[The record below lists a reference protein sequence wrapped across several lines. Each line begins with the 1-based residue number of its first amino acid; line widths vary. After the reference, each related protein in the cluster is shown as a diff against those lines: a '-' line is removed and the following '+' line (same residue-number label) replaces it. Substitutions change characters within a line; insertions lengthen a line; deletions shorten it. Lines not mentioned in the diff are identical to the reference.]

1 MPGQKKSPA
10 IILDIR
16 RKTKLSR
23 CNQQAYQLPERY
35 LKSLQ
40 GGSFKYQ
47 TSPHISWKQGQ
58 QLILSK
64 NLKRPENMR
73 DKSGSPFFET
83 SLEHNLEWRIFD
95 LLKLIQV
102 NVPFLYPL
110 ETSENLGFSDVFR
123 GYGKVTLV
131 WNGLIILQ
139 VTEISSLRL
148 VLEGTAGQKLLESS
162 RLELSKKIPTGNVT
176 LSDCEGKILVLL
188 SRGGIVE

>member
-23 CNQQAYQLPERY
+23 CNQQAYQLSERY

-123 GYGKVTLV
+123 GYGKVTLA

-148 VLEGTAGQKLLESS
+148 VLEGTAGQKLLELS

>member
-23 CNQQAYQLPERY
+23 CNQQAYQLSERY

-64 NLKRPENMR
+64 NLKRPENMH